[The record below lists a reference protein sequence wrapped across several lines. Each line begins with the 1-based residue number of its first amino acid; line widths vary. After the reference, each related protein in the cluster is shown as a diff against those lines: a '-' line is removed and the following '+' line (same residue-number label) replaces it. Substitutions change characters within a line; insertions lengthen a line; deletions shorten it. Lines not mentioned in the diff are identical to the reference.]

1 MAAKRFLDES
11 GSDQNEPTER
21 RIRTRPSFASV
32 IGKVVMGNSLHNFCS
47 ALEPV
52 LRRVVHEEVEQGIRR
67 RTPSFT
73 KSPSLRIKP
82 AEAAPSCLKLIFSNE
97 LSLPIFTGSK
107 IADAQNNPLLVLLV
121 DTTTTSSSS
130 SNHEMIRTSLPYPI
144 KVEIVVLDGDFPS
157 DDRRSWTSEE
167 FNYSMVKER
176 TGKRPLLTGDLLVTL
191 RDGFAPVGDI
201 EFTDNSSWIRSR
213 KFRLGARVVTGGC
226 GEGGSRIREGMT
238 EPFVVKDHRG
248 ELYKKHHPPSLDD
261 EVWRLEKIGK
271 DGVFHKKL
279 ASEGINTVQD
289 FLKLSVVDPMKLRK
303 TLGAGMSEKMWE
315 VAIKHARTCIMGT
328 KLYLYRGPDF
338 IILLNPICRVVRA
351 LISGQIYSCRDLNNI
366 NRAYLEKLIREAYL
380 KWNSLEEV
388 DGLLNETALLT
399 QGDSLEQY
407 PKRHQTDAKSLQPY
421 GGSLTVDLPIEA
433 GCLTSNTEHVGSSD
447 WMVNPDYLSTPVE
460 HGINFNFSESSSNE
474 DFTPSRPFFNKNRD
488 S

>member
-11 GSDQNEPTER
+11 GSDQNRPTER

-52 LRRVVHEEVEQGIRR
+52 LRRVVHEEVEHGIRR
-67 RTPSFT
+67 RTLSVA

-82 AEAAPSCLKLIFSNE
+82 EEAAPSCLKLIFSNE

-107 IADAQNNPLLVLLV
+107 IADAQNNPLLVLVV
-121 DTTTTSSSS
+121 DATTT

-144 KVEIVVLDGDFPS
+144 KVEIVVLDGDFPT

-167 FNYSMVKER
+167 FNYKMVKER

-213 KFRLGARVVTGGC
+213 KFRLGARVVAGGC

-238 EPFVVKDHRG
+238 ERFVVKDHRG
-248 ELYKKHHPPSLDD
+248 ELYKKHHPPSLAD

-279 ASEGINTVQD
+279 AFEGINTVQD
-289 FLKLSVVDPMKLRK
+289 FLKLSMVDPMKLRK
-303 TLGAGMSEKMWE
+303 ILGAGMSEKMWE
-315 VAIKHARTCIMGT
+315 VTIKHARTCIIGT

-338 IILLNPICRVVRA
+338 IIFLNPICQVVRA
-351 LISGQIYSCRDLNNI
+351 MINGQIYTCRDLTN
-366 NRAYLEKLIREAYL
+366 NRAYLEKLVREAYL
-380 KWNSLEEV
+380 KWTSLEEV
-388 DGLLNETALLT
+388 EELLNETALLT
-399 QGDSLEQY
+399 QGDSPEQY
-407 PKRHQTDAKSLQPY
+407 PKDHQTVVKSFQQY
-421 GGSLTVDLPIEA
+421 GGSLIVDLPIEA
-433 GCLTSNTEHVGSSD
+433 GCLTSNTERVGSSD

-474 DFTPSRPFFNKNRD
+474 DFTPSRPFINRNRD
-488 S
+488 T